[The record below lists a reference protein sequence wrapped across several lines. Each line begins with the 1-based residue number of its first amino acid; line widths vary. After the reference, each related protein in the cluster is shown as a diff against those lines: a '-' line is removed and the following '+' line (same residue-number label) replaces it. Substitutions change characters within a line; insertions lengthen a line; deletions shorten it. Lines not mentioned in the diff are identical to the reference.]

1 MRNGREE
8 KWCGKHGY
16 WTWNPGAHTSE
27 ECTMRAEN
35 ANVAKLET
43 NMESIKS
50 DTTKE
55 PSKSILKN
63 GQNDGSDNKTEKSV
77 RFGAGFVSHVQH
89 FV

>member
-35 ANVAKLET
+35 ANVARLET
-43 NMESIKS
+43 KMESSKS
-50 DTTKE
+50 DEAPKE
-55 PSKSILKN
+55 ASKSILKN
-63 GQNDGSDNKTEKSV
+63 GQDSLENKREKSV
-77 RFGAGFVSHVQH
+77 RFGSGFVSHVQN

>member
-16 WTWNPGAHTSE
+16 WTWDPGAHTSE

-35 ANVAKLET
+35 ANVAKMET
-43 NMESIKS
+43 RMESTKS
-50 DTTKE
+50 DETPKE
-55 PSKSILKN
+55 ASKSILKN
-63 GQNDGSDNKTEKSV
+63 GQNGSDNKSEKSV
-77 RFGAGFVSHVQH
+77 RFGAGFVSHVQN